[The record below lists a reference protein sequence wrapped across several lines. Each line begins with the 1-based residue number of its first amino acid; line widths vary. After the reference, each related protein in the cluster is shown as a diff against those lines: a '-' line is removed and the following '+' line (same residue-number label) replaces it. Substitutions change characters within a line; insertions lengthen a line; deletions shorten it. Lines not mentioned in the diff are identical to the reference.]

1 MKRRQESYFWSWA
14 KRIGPTGAVDLFVGG
29 RQMGFQEMRLEAEEE
44 SSNPWIWSGA
54 ALFMPSDTNPSSGS
68 FEMNY
73 SELLPLGGL
82 GGEPGC
88 TLQAEKLTK
97 GDKR

>member
-14 KRIGPTGAVDLFVGG
+14 KRIGPTGVVDLFVGG

-44 SSNPWIWSGA
+44 SSNPRIWSGA

-73 SELLPLGGL
+73 SELLPLRGL
-82 GGEPGC
+82 GGE
-88 TLQAEKLTK
+88 QAVPCRQKS
-97 GDKR
+97 